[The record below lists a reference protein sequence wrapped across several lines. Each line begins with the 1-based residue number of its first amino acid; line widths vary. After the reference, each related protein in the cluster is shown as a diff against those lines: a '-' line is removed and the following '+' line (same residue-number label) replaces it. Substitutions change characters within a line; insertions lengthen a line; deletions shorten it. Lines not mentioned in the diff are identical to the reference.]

1 MPAASAVGE
10 SHHSNNGTNN
20 KSPCTNDES
29 TNDEAPFT
37 PAAIASPLGAT
48 VPAKTDVA
56 DDTQCR
62 FNLSSYKMVFVVN
75 SSSYI
80 YNHRA
85 LRRARQSHRK
95 VSERMHRNFGTW
107 HRSWLNKNVSNEQ
120 DSQCEDWLQGL
131 DYECITHCIKV
142 QDCTRPPYC
151 HFRRFRTAPAPPSP
165 SNDDQS

>member
-37 PAAIASPLGAT
+37 PAAVASPLGAT

-85 LRRARQSHRK
+85 LRRARQVGGSRVRRRGRHE
-95 VSERMHRNFGTW
+95 VPQ
-107 HRSWLNKNVSNEQ
+107 L
-120 DSQCEDWLQGL
+120 GL
-131 DYECITHCIKV
+131 AGLPGGR
-142 QDCTRPPYC
+142 Q
-151 HFRRFRTAPAPPSP
+151 
-165 SNDDQS
+165 